1 MPTLPPVPTILC
13 PHCGRR
19 FQAAARA
26 AELPSVCPCPA
37 CGQPVDVTAL
47 NVFSTGADV
56 LYLDYTIYPDLLL
69 SHLPPLDTN
78 PAAVYLYRLTSDRSR
93 AVMAQSLRL
102 VAALLTGQDTHT
114 ADILALRWEAVRY
127 PHTIAVRT
135 RLADL
140 YRPATA
146 NRILSAL
153 RGVLKEAWRLGLMS
167 AEDYHRAADVGSIRG
182 ETVPAGRELS
192 TGELLALVTACKA
205 DRTPAGVRDAAI
217 IGLLYTGG
225 LRRAEIVALDTDD
238 CDADTGRLLVRA
250 GKGRK
255 QRTVFAQGGA
265 LRALLDWL
273 ALRGDEP
280 GALFVPV
287 NKGGRLTPRRL
298 SAQAIYDLLKKR
310 AGEAGVKDFSPH
322 DLRRT
327 FVGEMLERGVDI
339 ATVASIAGHSSVDTT
354 RRYDRR
360 PEETKKKAAA
370 RLHFPY

>member
-1 MPTLPPVPTILC
+1 MPEFALVPIILC
-13 PHCGRR
+13 PHCRNR
-19 FQAAARA
+19 YPDAA
-26 AELPSVCPCPA
+26 LPATSICPI
-37 CGQPVDVTAL
+37 CGQSVDVSTL
-47 NVFSTGADV
+47 NVFSTGAGV
-56 LYLDYTIYPDLLL
+56 LYMDYTVYPDLIQT
-69 SHLPPLDTN
+69 HLPPLDSN
-78 PAAVYLYRLTSDRSR
+78 PAAVYLYRLTSERSR

-102 VAALLTGQDTHT
+102 VAALLTGQDAGS

-127 PHTIAVRT
+127 PHTVAVRT
-135 RLADL
+135 RLGDL
-140 YRPATA
+140 YSPATA

-167 AEDYHRAADVGSIRG
+167 AEDYHRAADMGSIKG

-192 TGELLALVTACKA
+192 TGEILALVNACKT
-205 DRTPAGVRDAAI
+205 DTFPAGVRDAAI
-217 IGLLYTGG
+217 IGLLYTAG
-225 LRRAEIVALDTDD
+225 LRRSEIVALNIDD

-255 QRTVFAQGGA
+255 QRTVYAQGGA

-273 ALRGDEP
+273 EIRGNDD

-287 NKGGRLTPRRL
+287 NKGGRLTPRRM

-310 AGEAGVKDFSPH
+310 AEEAGVKDFSPH
-322 DLRRT
+322 DMRRT

-339 ATVASIAGHSSVDTT
+339 ATVANIAGHRSVDTT